1 MQQPDV
7 LLIAPVLQPL
17 LKLQMM
23 QRWTVQ
29 EQQSY

>member
-1 MQQPDV
+1 MQQPGV
-7 LLIAPVLQPL
+7 LLIARVLPPL